1 MDTSNREIILKIFI
15 GWDSKEDAAYQ
26 ACKKSLQLHSSMQ
39 LNIIPIKQQDLRQ
52 KNIYARKI
60 DPLSSTEFTF
70 TRFLVPQ
77 LSNWTGWAL
86 YVDCDFIFL
95 DDVKNLFDQADDRYA
110 LMCVQH
116 DYKPTS
122 KLKMDGKAQHVYPR
136 KNWSSAILFNC
147 SHPAHKQIHV
157 NDETKDGKWFHRFS
171 WLDDSEI
178 GAIDHEWNWLVGWYK
193 EPEDGTPKA
202 LHYTEGGPWFEE
214 YKDCEYSEEYKKI
227 ISY

>member
-1 MDTSNREIILKIFI
+1 MDRSNREIILKIFI

-26 ACKKSLQLHSSMQ
+26 ACKKSLQLHSSIP

-77 LSNWTGWAL
+77 LNNWNGWAL

-95 DDVKNLFDQADDRYA
+95 DDVKKLFDQADDRYA

-157 NDETKDGKWFHRFS
+157 NDETKDGKWFHRFN

-193 EPEDGTPKA
+193 EPEDGSPKA

-227 ISY
+227 ISD